1 MFSKNSRSGFSYLV
15 SSHQLV
21 HRWFGSCSSLSR
33 EKDNIV
39 SLTLGKQAQSWSGS
53 KLQWVGV
60 VVPSADP
67 KNSQTWNIGVQKDP
81 MLHQCS
87 DRILCWL
94 RILELTSYI
103 F

>member
-1 MFSKNSRSGFSYLV
+1 M
-15 SSHQLV
+15 
-21 HRWFGSCSSLSR
+21 
-33 EKDNIV
+33 
-39 SLTLGKQAQSWSGS
+39 
-53 KLQWVGV
+53 LQWVGV

-103 F
+103 FQTHLEGVWLVCKWVLSSRVGSFQLGDNV

>member
-1 MFSKNSRSGFSYLV
+1 MGRCFLRIPGHTFLPGFQ
-15 SSHQLV
+15 SSV
-21 HRWFGSCSSLSR
+21 GSSLVW
-33 EKDNIV
+33 ELQQPEQKKDNIV
-39 SLTLGKQAQSWSGS
+39 SLTLGKQAQSCTGS

-67 KNSQTWNIGVQKDP
+67 KNSQTWNIVVQKDP

-94 RILELTSYI
+94 RILELTS
-103 F
+103 

>member
-1 MFSKNSRSGFSYLV
+1 MGRCFLRIPGQAFLPGFQ
-15 SSHQLV
+15 SSV
-21 HRWFGSCSSLSR
+21 GSSLVW
-33 EKDNIV
+33 ELQQPEQKKDNIV
-39 SLTLGKQAQSWSGS
+39 SLTMGKQAQSWTGS

-87 DRILCWL
+87 DRILYWL
-94 RILELTSYI
+94 RILELTS
-103 F
+103 

>member
-33 EKDNIV
+33 KKDNIV
-39 SLTLGKQAQSWSGS
+39 SLTLRKQAQSWSGS

-67 KNSQTWNIGVQKDP
+67 KNSQTWNIVVQKDP

-87 DRILCWL
+87 DRILYWL

-103 F
+103 L